1 VISAIPPTYVDRVE
15 GATVEK
21 EDPNQTE
28 MQDISTDEGTVET
41 AGSSTNPVVDI
52 ARTLDLQVGDRIE
65 VQWDVLLDNV
75 STIRWWGATLLEF
88 DGRTKEGVAIRTIE
102 YDPFPEGGFDE
113 SSKEDVIFIGRDQLI
128 TFPSE
133 ETLDYRLLESAVWI
147 DNDKIEEMIDG
158 ILGGTMQK
166 LSSRFNS
173 LSAAQQSFVAEKVA
187 RQKQQL
193 LELIHEHIAT
203 NKARGVNRSISAE
216 DITSLFAQ
224 IAK

>member
-1 VISAIPPTYVDRVE
+1 MSATASTSVDRVE
-15 GATVEK
+15 GATAKK

-28 MQDISTDEGTVET
+28 MQDISTDESTSTVGTK
-41 AGSSTNPVVDI
+41 GCSRNPVVDI
-52 ARTLDLQVGDRIE
+52 AQTLSLQVGDRVE
-65 VQWDVLLDNV
+65 VQWDIICDNV

-133 ETLDYRLLESAVWI
+133 ETLDYRLEAAVWI
-147 DNDKIEEMIDG
+147 DDDKIEEMIDG

-166 LSSRFNS
+166 LSSRFNA
-173 LSAAQQSFVAEKVA
+173 LSPAQQSFVAEKVA
-187 RQKQQL
+187 RQKGQL
-193 LELIHEHIAT
+193 LELIHEHIAA
-203 NKARGVNRSISAE
+203 NKTRGVNRPISAE

-224 IAK
+224 IAN